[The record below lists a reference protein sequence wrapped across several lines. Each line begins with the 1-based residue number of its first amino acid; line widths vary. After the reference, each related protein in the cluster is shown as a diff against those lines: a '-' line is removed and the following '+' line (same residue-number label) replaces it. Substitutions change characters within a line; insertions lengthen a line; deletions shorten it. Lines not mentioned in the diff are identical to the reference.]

1 MHKARWMS
9 KLIYYIQIDLF
20 SEKITINLPKGSVF
34 SVAQKP
40 LLQRFVQFVIYVYVP
55 WWLTCPIPS
64 SAPKNDSTLITS
76 NLEYKDIDSVVS
88 CVALKTSCGI

>member
-20 SEKITINLPKGSVF
+20 SEQITINLPKGSVF

-76 NLEYKDIDSVVS
+76 NLDYKDIDSVVF
-88 CVALKTSCGI
+88 VLL